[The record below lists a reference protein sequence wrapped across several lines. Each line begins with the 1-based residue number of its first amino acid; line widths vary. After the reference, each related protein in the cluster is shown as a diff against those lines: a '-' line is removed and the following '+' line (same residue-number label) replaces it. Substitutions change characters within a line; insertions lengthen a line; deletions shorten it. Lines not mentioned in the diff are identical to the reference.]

1 VSRPGDVSRRGI
13 VHIHAATRTHGWRR
27 FGVRCPP
34 QRRHVRSPL
43 SLRRLVVLAGVL
55 VVTVLAAPTGAFSDT
70 LEELGERREE
80 AEDRSASLEERIEAH
95 TRRYDELESR
105 IGRLEDAA
113 ADLAD
118 EIDGLRGEH
127 DELDELMSFRVRE
140 VFKHGSALDPIA
152 VFLASDEPSAA
163 LARAETVQRVVGSDR
178 ARAEVVAAARTQLEV
193 AEGEL
198 ADRQQDLEEARHEQS
213 ELGEQLREDFAAAQA
228 EIEDLTEEERAERAR
243 LRREREEARAAEEAA
258 EQQAAEQRAAEQ
270 EAAEQQSD
278 SGSTTSAPAQ
288 TTAPSSGGGMVCP
301 LDQPRH
307 FIDSWGHARSGGR
320 AHRGTDIMGP
330 LGTPVRA
337 ITSGVWDIQ
346 RPGPSAG
353 LWAVLR
359 GDNGDHY
366 WYMHLDSHTVA
377 DGTRVSAGQQVGTN
391 GSTGNA
397 VAGAEH
403 VHFELHPGGGSAVN
417 PYPLLRRVCG

>member
-1 VSRPGDVSRRGI
+1 M
-13 VHIHAATRTHGWRR
+13 
-27 FGVRCPP
+27 
-34 QRRHVRSPL
+34 
-43 SLRRLVVLAGVL
+43 SLRRLAVLTGVL
-55 VVTVLAAPTGAFSDT
+55 LVTALAAPTGAFPDT
-70 LEELGERREE
+70 LEELGEQREE
-80 AEDRSASLEERIEAH
+80 AEGRASSLEERIEAH
-95 TRRYDELESR
+95 ARRYDELESR
-105 IGRLEDAA
+105 VGRLEDDAA
-113 ADLAD
+113 TLAD
-118 EIDGLRGEH
+118 EIEGLRGEY

-178 ARAEVVAAARTQLEV
+178 ARAEVVSAARTRLEV
-193 AEGEL
+193 AESEL
-198 ADRQQDLEEARHEQS
+198 TERQHDLEEARREQS
-213 ELGEQLREDFAAAQA
+213 ELGEALREDFAAAQA
-228 EIEDLTEEERAERAR
+228 EIEDLTEAERDERAR
-243 LRREREEARAAEEAA
+243 LRREREEARAAQE
-258 EQQAAEQRAAEQ
+258 AAEQ
-270 EAAEQQSD
+270 EAAEQEAAEQEAAEQETN
-278 SGSTTSAPAQ
+278 SGSPSTTAPDQ
-288 TTAPSSGGGMVCP
+288 TAAPSSGGGMVCP

-307 FIDSWGHARSGGR
+307 FIDSWGHSRSGGR

-330 LGTPVRA
+330 LGIPVRA

-346 RPGPSAG
+346 SPGRSAG

-377 DGTRVSAGQQVGTN
+377 DGARVSAGQQVGTN

-397 VAGAEH
+397 TAGAEH